1 MMRRMQPAPV
11 GKLAIELKG
20 VGKRFG
26 ATVAVQDVSLGVE
39 RGTTF
44 CFIGPSG
51 CGKSTT
57 LKMINR
63 LVEPSSGS
71 VLVDDRDVATVD
83 ASELR
88 RGIGYV
94 IQDVGLFPHYTV
106 ARNVGLVPEIA
117 GWTQARMHTRVR
129 ELLGL
134 VGLPEDE
141 FGHRYP
147 DQLSGG
153 QRQRVGI
160 ARALAAD
167 PPIVLLDEPFSA
179 LDPISRERL
188 QSEFLV
194 LSRRLRKTFVMVTH
208 DIREGLRLADRVGV
222 MGSGRLVQCGTPREI
237 VERPSDE
244 RVVALLGRDR
254 YRLRL
259 MTLPVAELCGPAQTG
274 AERPRAPDGDV
285 LGFADDAS
293 VWDAL
298 EAMETSGA
306 TWLRIGAGASARW
319 MTRSELLG
327 ALGNGRRDGLGR

>member
-1 MMRRMQPAPV
+1 MQPPAR

-71 VLVDDRDVATVD
+71 VLVDGQDVSTVD
-83 ASELR
+83 ASALR

-94 IQDVGLFPHYTV
+94 IQEIGLFPHYTV
-106 ARNVGLVPEIA
+106 ARNVGLVPEIM
-117 GWTQARMHTRVR
+117 GWQEARLRARVR

-134 VGLPEDE
+134 VGLPEEE
-141 FGHRYP
+141 FGRRYP

-188 QSEFLV
+188 QGEFLV

-222 MGSGRLVQCGTPREI
+222 LGGGRLVQCGTPREI
-237 VERPSDE
+237 VERPSDD

-259 MTLPVAELCGPAQTG
+259 MTIPVAELCGPANAGEDPPHAT
-274 AERPRAPDGDV
+274 DGDV
-285 LGFADDAS
+285 LGIGDDAS

-298 EAMETSGA
+298 ETMETSGA
-306 TWLRIGAGASARW
+306 TWLRIGTGASARW
-319 MTRSELLG
+319 MTRAELLG
-327 ALGNGRRDGLGR
+327 ALGNGRRNGLGR